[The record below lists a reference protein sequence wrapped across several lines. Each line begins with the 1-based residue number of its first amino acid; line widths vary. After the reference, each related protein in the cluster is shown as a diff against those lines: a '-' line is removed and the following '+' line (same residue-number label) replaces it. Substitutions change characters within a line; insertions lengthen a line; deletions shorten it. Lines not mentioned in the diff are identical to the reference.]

1 MWQLHGNRVLETW
14 FITLINKNKL
24 ERNHQNIREEPREK
38 KKKNK
43 KQTKKK
49 KKQTNKQ
56 NKKKQKPETERERR
70 LRSKSDRLQTQAVRD
85 PGHSSPRLCA
95 NWVAWA
101 SGHTRPRPFDLGRAT
116 QAAPDLG
123 RSTWA
128 VPGRAS
134 LRPGFWVSRIDVFG
148 ISLIFLG
155 GISACTW
162 DLKFFKIFLG

>member
-38 KKKNK
+38 KNKQKANKKN
-43 KQTKKK
+43 
-49 KKQTNKQ
+49 KQTNKQ

-85 PGHSSPRLCA
+85 SGHASPRLCA
-95 NWVAWA
+95 IWVAWA
-101 SGHTRPRPFDLGRAT
+101 SGRTRPRPFDLGRAT
-116 QAAPDLG
+116 QAARDLG

-148 ISLIFLG
+148 ISLIFFG

>member
-38 KKKNK
+38 KNKQKANKKTN
-43 KQTKKK
+43 KQTK
-49 KKQTNKQ
+49 Q
-56 NKKKQKPETERERR
+56 KKQKPETERERR

-85 PGHSSPRLCA
+85 PGHASPRLCA
-95 NWVAWA
+95 IWVAWA
-101 SGHTRPRPFDLGRAT
+101 SGRTWPRPFDLGRAT
-116 QAAPDLG
+116 QAARDLG

-148 ISLIFLG
+148 ISLIFFL

-162 DLKFFKIFLG
+162 DLNFFKIFLG